1 MKKSWIIILVV
12 AIIIIGIVAGLA
24 IYNKNEKA
32 QNNIVENEINKVSEK
47 VTDECTEEYEEF
59 EKQAMICIF
68 GCNFFLTFVT
78 PLLYNTIKQTN
89 SKDNIN

>member
-47 VTDECTEEYEEF
+47 VTDECTEEYEE
-59 EKQAMICIF
+59 
-68 GCNFFLTFVT
+68 L
-78 PLLYNTIKQTN
+78 
-89 SKDNIN
+89 